1 MCCEYCYITLEHQH
15 IMMDNETCMYLQL
28 KEPEIIG
35 SGIII
40 PKQHRETVF
49 DLTEEEWLDTL
60 ALLQEVKTVLDAEYQ
75 PDGYNVGWNTG
86 SVGGQHIFHAHLHV
100 IPRFADEP
108 FAGKGIR
115 HWFKSQDNIRPV
127 TP

>member
-1 MCCEYCYITLEHQH
+1 
-15 IMMDNETCMYLQL
+15 MMDNETCMYLQL